1 MLLKPTAAQGVANY
15 IRNAIHIKELD
26 ERCLPPKEIFGRFRW
41 AHEGLPAVGTYCTH
55 VYDVMYVM
63 YAPTPFGPTGDVML
77 FMYVMHAMVSLPL
90 WESPSCGGEPWTLF
104 CTCSRCPSLKSI
116 QTRGANVVLDSR
128 TVALDL
134 RSVALASWVSVSLF
148 CIRVLW
154 LWIRGMGLLDSWIR
168 ALCLWVHVM

>member
-1 MLLKPTAAQGVANY
+1 MRAPHSGHEWGCKCNVQWCNIAPG
-15 IRNAIHIKELD
+15 
-26 ERCLPPKEIFGRFRW
+26 
-41 AHEGLPAVGTYCTH
+41 AHVCN
-55 VYDVMYVM
+55 M

-90 WESPSCGGEPWTLF
+90 WESPSCGGEPWTFF

>member
-1 MLLKPTAAQGVANY
+1 MDSGIAVLDSRIVALSSWTVAGFVDSRIVVAHCGSGFVEWVSGFVVSRIVAPDPRIVFGFVDGGFGIVDSRIVVWLRVLWLWVHELRFW
-15 IRNAIHIKELD
+15 IRGFAYCGSGFAYCISGFVDGSPGFLD
-26 ERCLPPKEIFGRFRW
+26 SGI
-41 AHEGLPAVGTYCTH
+41 
-55 VYDVMYVM
+55 
-63 YAPTPFGPTGDVML
+63 
-77 FMYVMHAMVSLPL
+77 
-90 WESPSCGGEPWTLF
+90 
-104 CTCSRCPSLKSI
+104 
-116 QTRGANVVLDSR
+116 VVLDSR